1 MLFELSEDQKMTQ
14 KLAREFAEKQ
24 VASSVAKRDEHSEFS
39 RELFDAMGE
48 MGLTGICF
56 PEQYGGADGD
66 VLSYIL
72 AVEELSK
79 VDDGIG
85 ITLSATVSLCA
96 WPIFAY
102 GTEEQKQKY
111 LPPLLEGTKMGAFGL
126 TEPNAGTDAASQQTV
141 AVLDGDHYVINGSK
155 IFITNAGEAETYVI
169 FAMTDKSKGVKGISA
184 FIIEKGMPGFTF
196 GKKEHKMGIN
206 TSITMELVFQ
216 ELKVPKENLLGKEGD
231 GFKIA
236 MSTLDGGRI
245 GVAAQALGIA
255 QAALDHAVK
264 YSKERVQFGKPI
276 ASNQTIAFMLAD
288 MATKVDA
295 ARLLVYR
302 AAYLKEKGLP
312 YSKEA
317 AMAKL
322 YASDAAMAV
331 TTDAVQIFGGY
342 GYSREYPVERLMRNA
357 KITQIYEGT
366 NQVQR
371 MVISGALLR

>member
-1 MLFELSEDQKMTQ
+1 MQFQLNEEQIMMQ
-14 KLAREFAEKQ
+14 KLVHDFAEKQ
-24 VASSVAKRDEHSEFS
+24 VAPGAAERDAKEEFS
-39 RELFDAMGE
+39 REIADAMGE
-48 MGLTGICF
+48 MGFTGICF
-56 PEQYGGADGD
+56 PEKYGGAEAD

-72 AVEELSK
+72 AVEELSR
-79 VDDGIG
+79 VDAGVG

-96 WPIFAY
+96 WPIYAY
-102 GTEEQKQKY
+102 GTEEQKQRF
-111 LPPLLEGTKMGAFGL
+111 LVPLAEGTKLGAFGL

-141 AVLDGDHYVINGSK
+141 AVAKGDHYILNGSK
-155 IFITNAGEAETYVI
+155 IFITNAGEAEIYVV
-169 FAMTDKSKGVKGISA
+169 FAITDRSKGVKGITA
-184 FIIEKGMPGFTF
+184 FVMEKGMPGFSF
-196 GKKEHKMGIN
+196 GKKEHKLGIHSSMTN
-206 TSITMELVFQ
+206 ELIFQ
-216 ELKVPKENLLGKEGD
+216 DVKVPKENMLGKEGE

-255 QAALDHAVK
+255 QAALEHSIK

-276 ASNQTIAFMLAD
+276 ANNQAIAFMLAD

-302 AAYLKEKGLP
+302 AAYLKDQGLP

-317 AMAKL
+317 AMAKMF
-322 YASDAAMAV
+322 ASDIAMEV
-331 TTDAVQIFGGY
+331 TSDAIQIFGGY
-342 GYSREYPVERLMRNA
+342 GYSREYPVERLMRDA

-371 MVISGALLR
+371 IVVSASVLR